1 MKNDTPLN
9 ALEQPVESPSDPI
22 AAAPAPLKN
31 QLGWRIL
38 AVSLVT
44 MILLSVL
51 AAPLRPPANPLNQG
65 KELYRDGKFEEA
77 ASFYR
82 DAIQTHPNDLDI
94 SITASTELGRSLL
107 ALKRYDEAITLLKQT
122 LQKIPSGMDT
132 WEILGE
138 TYTEAH
144 RPQEAVDAFKH
155 VLALEPTRVHT
166 HLMLGQAY
174 DNMGKKAEAKAEWDQ
189 VIALDPVN
197 EGQLATKLINLQD
210 RENRFKF
217 RNR

>member
-1 MKNDTPLN
+1 
-9 ALEQPVESPSDPI
+9 
-22 AAAPAPLKN
+22 
-31 QLGWRIL
+31 
-38 AVSLVT
+38 

-51 AAPLRPPANPLNQG
+51 AAPLRPTPSPLNQG

-77 ASFYR
+77 ATFYR
-82 DAIQTHPNDLDI
+82 DAIRTHPNDLDI
-94 SITASTELGRSLL
+94 SIAASTELGRSLL
-107 ALKRYDEAITLLKQT
+107 ALKRYDEAITLLNQT
-122 LQKIPSGMDT
+122 VQKIPSGMDT

-144 RPQEAVDAFKH
+144 RPEEAVDAFKQ

-189 VIALDPVN
+189 VIALDPIN

-210 RENRFKF
+210 RENRFQH

>member
-1 MKNDTPLN
+1 MAEPTSRKNP
-9 ALEQPVESPSDPI
+9 
-22 AAAPAPLKN
+22 
-31 QLGWRIL
+31 LGWRIL

-51 AAPLRPPANPLNQG
+51 AAPLRPPPSLLNKG

-77 ASFYR
+77 AAFYR
-82 DAIQTHPNDLDI
+82 DTIRTHSNDLDI

-122 LQKIPSGMDT
+122 VQKIPSGMDT

-144 RPQEAVDAFKH
+144 RSEEAVDALKH
-155 VLALEPTRVHT
+155 VLALEPTRIHT

-189 VIALDPVN
+189 VIALDPIN

-210 RENRFKF
+210 RENRFQH